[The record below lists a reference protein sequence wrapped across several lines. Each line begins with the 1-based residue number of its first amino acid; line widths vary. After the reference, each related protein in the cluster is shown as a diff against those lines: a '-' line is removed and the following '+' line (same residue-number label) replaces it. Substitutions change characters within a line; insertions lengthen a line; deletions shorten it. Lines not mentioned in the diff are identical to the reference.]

1 MNSACP
7 SLVVLCIT
15 GALLS
20 SCGSGESGIRSAPA
34 DETGGGAENEIWRP
48 APGTSWQWQLIGDID
63 TSYEVEMYDVDL
75 FDTPVSTIKGLQ
87 ARGIAVVCYF
97 SAGSWEDWR
106 DDVKDLGFLDEVVG
120 PPLEG
125 WPDERWL
132 DISDQRVRA
141 IMLARLDLAVAKG
154 CEAVEP
160 DNVDGYENWPQGISA
175 DQELAFL
182 EFLAAEAHKRGLSI
196 GLKNNLA
203 QVEQLVNLFD
213 WALNE
218 QCLEWDECGALR
230 PFIDAGKAVFH
241 VEYGPASLAQEV
253 CSDPSVEGF
262 SSLVKNADL
271 DSWRIGCE

>member
-1 MNSACP
+1 
-7 SLVVLCIT
+7 V
-15 GALLS
+15 S
-20 SCGSGESGIRSAPA
+20 SCASGDGEIESAPA
-34 DETGGGAENEIWRP
+34 EETGSGAERAIWRP
-48 APGTSWQWQLIGDID
+48 APGTSWQWQLSGDID

-87 ARGIAVVCYF
+87 ERGIAVVCYF
-97 SAGSWEDWR
+97 SAGSWENWR
-106 DDVKDLGFLDEVVG
+106 DDVKDLGFLEELVG
-120 PPLEG
+120 PTLDG
-125 WPDERWL
+125 WPDERWW

-141 IMLARLDLAVAKG
+141 IMVARLDFAVTKG
-154 CEAVEP
+154 CEGVEP

-196 GLKNNLA
+196 GLKNNLS
-203 QVEQLVNLFD
+203 QVGQLVHLFD

-218 QCLEWDECGALR
+218 ECLAWDECEALR

-241 VEYGPASLAQEV
+241 VEYGPESLADKV

-271 DSWRIGCE
+271 DSWRIACE